1 MKIADFTS
9 MHFPLTTV
17 VTLIINVV
25 NVVNNANIHFKPS

>member
-17 VTLIINVV
+17 VTLVV